1 MRYVANILL
10 IIFIATQAFA
20 SHRVTP
26 VVEAIRKF
34 ENTVVNIRTEKIVRQ
49 QFNPFF
55 NDPFFDNFFG
65 FNRAYKTQSLGSG
78 FFVKKNG
85 IIVTNY
91 HVTKAA
97 NKIFV
102 ILNNGKQY
110 NAEIVGS
117 DKVLDLAVLKIKSDE
132 SFPVANLGDSN
143 NLYLGETVIAMGNP
157 FGLNSSVTTGVIG
170 STRRILKVDE
180 GFSVFI
186 QTDALIN
193 PGNSGGPLINL
204 DSEVIG
210 INTAIYREAQGIGF
224 SIPVN
229 VLKRVLSDF
238 LKYGYI
244 RKSYTGFQT
253 GGTQDGL
260 KITSIRADSPAEKTG
275 LKKNDI
281 IVQIEGIPVRSKKA
295 LKYIL
300 RSYPPETTIDIVVN
314 RNKDQLKRS
323 LKLEEFPENYGLEYL
338 KKEFGLVFTGKT
350 SLITVKSTSIP
361 SYIKKGDALI
371 SVNNKEINRLSD
383 LNNIVVNNL
392 GGEIVMTLHRGN
404 NTFKIKLEI

>member
-1 MRYVANILL
+1 MRYIVNILFV
-10 IIFIATQAFA
+10 IFISTQVLA
-20 SHRVTP
+20 SHRITP

-34 ENTVVNIRTEKIVRQ
+34 DDTVVNIRTEKIIRQ

-102 ILNNGKQY
+102 ILNNGNQY
-110 NAEIVGS
+110 RADIIGS
-117 DKVLDLAVLKIKSDE
+117 DNVLDLAILKIKNDKI
-132 SFPVANLGDSN
+132 FPVADLGDSD

-170 STRRILKVDE
+170 STRRILKVDN

-204 DSEVIG
+204 DGEVIG

-229 VLKRVLSDF
+229 VLKRVLPDF
-238 LKYGYI
+238 LEYGHI

-253 GGTQDGL
+253 VETQEGL
-260 KITSIRADSPAEKTG
+260 KIAGISAGSPAEKTG
-275 LKKNDI
+275 LKKNDM
-281 IVQIEGIPVRSKKA
+281 IVQIEGIPIRSKKA
-295 LKYIL
+295 LEYVL

-314 RNKDQLKRS
+314 RNEEQLQHS
-323 LKLEEFPENYGLEYL
+323 LRLEEFPANYGLNYL

-350 SLITVKSTSIP
+350 SLITVKKTSIP

-371 SVNNKEINRLSD
+371 SVNNKEINKLAD

-392 GGEIVMTLHRGN
+392 GGEIIMTLHRGN

>member
-1 MRYVANILL
+1 MRYIVNILL
-10 IIFIATQAFA
+10 IIFLSAQAFA
-20 SHRVTP
+20 SHRITP

-34 ENTVVNIRTEKIVRQ
+34 ENTVVNIRTEKIIRQ

-65 FNRAYKTQSLGSG
+65 FNRVYKTQSLGSG
-78 FFVKKNG
+78 FFVRENG

-110 NAEIVGS
+110 SAEIIGS
-117 DKVLDLAVLKIKSDE
+117 DKILDLAVLKINSDE
-132 SFPVANLGDSN
+132 SFPVANLGDSS

-170 STRRILKVDE
+170 STRRILKVDN

-204 DSEVIG
+204 DGEVIG

-229 VLKRVLSDF
+229 VLKRVLPDF

-253 GGTQDGL
+253 SETQEGL
-260 KITSIRADSPAEKTG
+260 KITDISADSPAEKSG
-275 LKKNDI
+275 LKKDDMI
-281 IVQIEGIPVRSKKA
+281 LQIEGIPVRSKMA

-300 RSYPPETTIDIVVN
+300 RSYPPESTVDIVVS
-314 RNKDQLKRS
+314 RNEEQLERS
-323 LKLEEFPENYGLEYL
+323 LILEEFPENYGLEYL
-338 KKEFGLVFTGKT
+338 KKEFGLTFNGKT

-371 SVNNKEINRLSD
+371 SVNNKEINKLSD

-392 GGEIVMTLHRGN
+392 GGEIIMTLHRN
-404 NTFKIKLEI
+404 NSTFKIKLKI

>member
-1 MRYVANILL
+1 MRYIVNILL
-10 IIFIATQAFA
+10 IIFISTQAFA

-34 ENTVVNIRTEKIVRQ
+34 EDTVVNIRTEKIIRQ
-49 QFNPFF
+49 QFNSFF

-78 FFVKKNG
+78 FFVDKNG

-110 NAEIVGS
+110 SAEIIGS
-117 DKVLDLAVLKIKSDE
+117 DKILDLAILKIKNDTT
-132 SFPVANLGDSN
+132 FPVANLGDSD

-170 STRRILKVDE
+170 STRRILKVDD

-186 QTDALIN
+186 QTDAMIN

-204 DSEVIG
+204 DGEVIG

-224 SIPVN
+224 SIPIN
-229 VLKRVLSDF
+229 VLKRVLPDF
-238 LKYGYI
+238 LKYGLI

-253 GGTQDGL
+253 HGTQEGL
-260 KITSIRADSPAEKTG
+260 KITNITTDSPAKIAG
-275 LKKNDI
+275 LKKDDM
-281 IVQIEGIPVRSKKA
+281 IVKIEGIPVRNKKA

-300 RSYPPETTIDIVVN
+300 RSYPPETTIEIVVN
-314 RNKDQLKRS
+314 RNEEQLQRS
-323 LKLEEFPENYGLEYL
+323 LSLEEFPQNYGLEYL
-338 KKEFGLVFTGKT
+338 KKEFGLVFTDKT
-350 SLITVKSTSIP
+350 SLITVKITSIP
-361 SYIKKGDALI
+361 SYIKRGDALI
-371 SVNNKEINRLSD
+371 SVNNKEINKLAD
-383 LNNIVVNNL
+383 LENIVVNNL
-392 GGEIVMTLHRGN
+392 GGEIIMTLHRGN